1 MLSAEFIDKVYGVGS
16 YILINC
22 KSEFT
27 NYFLSMSYR
36 VAHIESL
43 TSAPVLL
50 DDFYDYM
57 IIHCDDAID
66 ETIISEDILKLIIKQ
81 KNLKNLL
88 IISECRQDET
98 HEIERLC
105 NLLNISGFGYDQ
117 ILSAHLNEKIDEFR
131 YFPLVKVDKHS
142 DIAGLISIE
151 KGLEELT
158 KYVRPNE
165 NVCIIHEESRFLAD
179 LISRFSSVKG
189 VKAFK
194 DCQSFFKSTK
204 ILDEIYNRDGQKKKF
219 YYDCILLLD
228 QKNKI
233 YSLDSLKIFAEN
245 LSPGGR
251 IIFKADSFDGFKED
265 DFFEIEVVYSRE
277 AVNTNNCGCEI
288 ITSGLDGYYVVMKSP
303 LIDYE
308 RFKYIEKSYSYSYP
322 PKHLLM
328 FERDY
333 INPWLVKAMV
343 EFPTRN
349 RNKLALKRYANR
361 IVKLF
366 DNKSPDYA
374 AAAAII
380 GYQAMTE
387 KSDESFALEN
397 INAFIRAVNIIK
409 KKSAHQVR
417 WLISLSVLAAELLKL
432 QNKTSE
438 ALGFYQQ
445 ALCYDFHNFSPTI
458 GTKLLQAYYN
468 VALILYTSG
477 DASASFRYLSEALEK
492 GIEIL
497 NVSYKELLGNKEKPL
512 VFTLFI
518 YHDILDWIIKIA
530 NLKNHLGKNDHL
542 IPMLNSQTWSA
553 LLKDRMD
560 AIQNMSA
567 MISERDEAIN
577 AQGKMLEERMDALNE
592 LELIISS
599 QKEIIDER
607 WNAMQEM
614 EQMIIE
620 RDNTISEL
628 KKMI

>member
-1 MLSAEFIDKVYGVGS
+1 
-16 YILINC
+16 
-22 KSEFT
+22 
-27 NYFLSMSYR
+27 
-36 VAHIESL
+36 
-43 TSAPVLL
+43 
-50 DDFYDYM
+50 
-57 IIHCDDAID
+57 
-66 ETIISEDILKLIIKQ
+66 
-81 KNLKNLL
+81 
-88 IISECRQDET
+88 
-98 HEIERLC
+98 
-105 NLLNISGFGYDQ
+105 
-117 ILSAHLNEKIDEFR
+117 
-131 YFPLVKVDKHS
+131 
-142 DIAGLISIE
+142 
-151 KGLEELT
+151 
-158 KYVRPNE
+158 
-165 NVCIIHEESRFLAD
+165 
-179 LISRFSSVKG
+179 
-189 VKAFK
+189 
-194 DCQSFFKSTK
+194 
-204 ILDEIYNRDGQKKKF
+204 
-219 YYDCILLLD
+219 
-228 QKNKI
+228 
-233 YSLDSLKIFAEN
+233 
-245 LSPGGR
+245 
-251 IIFKADSFDGFKED
+251 
-265 DFFEIEVVYSRE
+265 
-277 AVNTNNCGCEI
+277 
-288 ITSGLDGYYVVMKSP
+288 
-303 LIDYE
+303 
-308 RFKYIEKSYSYSYP
+308 
-322 PKHLLM
+322 
-328 FERDY
+328 
-333 INPWLVKAMV
+333 
-343 EFPTRN
+343 
-349 RNKLALKRYANR
+349 
-361 IVKLF
+361 LF

-468 VALILYTSG
+468 AALILYTSG

-530 NLKNHLGKNDHL
+530 NLKNHLGKSDHL